1 MILGYPEDMLKG
13 QCILN
18 YLYPRDRLTFA
29 SHLSQGLQSR
39 FAAKEGKSENKIVF
53 YVRIREYKSLRSGFG
68 VAERPAVYRPFQ
80 LTCVVKD
87 IVLGK
92 TDNPSPVNEEVS
104 TICLVASASPIF
116 SAHKG
121 KPGELIPNT
130 EQAASPDAPVYHS
143 IVYGLTSNHE
153 ARMQR
158 ALCVWSELA

>member
-1 MILGYPEDMLKG
+1 MVLGYPEDMLKG

-39 FAAKEGKSENKIVF
+39 FTPKESKSEDKIVF
-53 YVRIREYKSLRSGFG
+53 YVRIREYKGLKGGYG

-87 IVLGK
+87 IILGK
-92 TDNPSPVNEEVS
+92 QDNPRPANEEIS
-104 TICLVASASPIF
+104 TICLIASASPIN

-121 KPGELIPNT
+121 DINMHTYFYPYIRKQTSISHNSSILCSWHIHALGPVAMGEC
-130 EQAASPDAPVYHS
+130 VY
-143 IVYGLTSNHE
+143 
-153 ARMQR
+153 
-158 ALCVWSELA
+158 